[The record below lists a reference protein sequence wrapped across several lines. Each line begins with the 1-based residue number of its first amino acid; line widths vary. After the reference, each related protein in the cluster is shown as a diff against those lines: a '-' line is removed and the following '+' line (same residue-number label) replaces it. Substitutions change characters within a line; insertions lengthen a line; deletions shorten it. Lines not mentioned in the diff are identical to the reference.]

1 MSEALLEK
9 AKQAQRIGNA
19 FRRLFATEDG
29 KLVLENIREA
39 FGLHMPAFIP
49 QERGRHCEYD
59 PIHAAIRDG
68 QRQVLLHIETI
79 LAAPTVGDGNIKTP
93 KTRVKKS

>member
-1 MSEALLEK
+1 MTEALIEK
-9 AKQAQRIGNA
+9 AKKSQRIGNA

-79 LAAPTVGDGNIKTP
+79 LALPSVGDGNIKTP

>member
-1 MSEALLEK
+1 MTEALIEK
-9 AKQAQRIGNA
+9 AKKSQRIGNA

-29 KLVLENIREA
+29 KLVLDHIRET

-68 QRQVLLHIETI
+68 QRQVWLHIESI
-79 LAAPTVGDGNIKTP
+79 LAAPSVGDANIETP
-93 KTRVKKS
+93 KTRVKKA

>member
-1 MSEALLEK
+1 MSEALIEK
-9 AKQAQRIGNA
+9 AKKAQRIGNA
-19 FRRLFATEDG
+19 YRRLFATEDG
-29 KLVLENIREA
+29 KLVLDHIRET

-68 QRQVLLHIETI
+68 QRQVLLHIESI
-79 LAAPTVGDGNIKTP
+79 LAAPSAGDGNIETP

>member
-1 MSEALLEK
+1 MSEALIEK
-9 AKQAQRIGNA
+9 AKKAQRIGNA
-19 FRRLFATEDG
+19 FRRMFATEDG
-29 KLVLENIREA
+29 KLALEHIRET

-68 QRQVLLHIETI
+68 QRQVLLHIEAI
-79 LAAPTVGDGNIKTP
+79 LAAPTVGDGNIQTP

>member
-1 MSEALLEK
+1 MTEALIEK
-9 AKQAQRIGNA
+9 AKKSQRIGNA

-29 KLVLENIREA
+29 KLVLDHIRET

-68 QRQVLLHIETI
+68 QRQVLLHIEAI
-79 LAAPTVGDGNIKTP
+79 LAAPSAGDGNIETP
-93 KTRVKKS
+93 KTRVKKA

>member
-1 MSEALLEK
+1 MTEALIEK
-9 AKQAQRIGNA
+9 AKKAQRIGNA

-29 KLVLENIREA
+29 KLVLDHIRET

-68 QRQVLLHIETI
+68 QRQVLLHIESI
-79 LAAPTVGDGNIKTP
+79 LAAPSVGDGNIETP

>member
-1 MSEALLEK
+1 MTEALLEK
-9 AKQAQRIGNA
+9 AKKAQRIGNA

-29 KLVLENIREA
+29 KLALDHIRET

-68 QRQVLLHIETI
+68 QRQVLLHIEAI
-79 LAAPTVGDGNIKTP
+79 LAAPSVGDANIETP
-93 KTRVKKS
+93 KTRVKKA

>member
-1 MSEALLEK
+1 MTEALIEK
-9 AKQAQRIGNA
+9 AKKSQRIGNA

-29 KLVLENIREA
+29 KIVLDHIRET

-68 QRQVLLHIETI
+68 QRQVWLHIKAI
-79 LAAPTVGDGNIKTP
+79 LAAQAAGDANIETP

>member
-1 MSEALLEK
+1 MTEALIEK

-19 FRRLFATEDG
+19 YRRLFGTEDG
-29 KLVLENIREA
+29 KLVLDHIRET

-68 QRQVLLHIETI
+68 QRQVWLHIKAI
-79 LAAPTVGDGNIKTP
+79 LAAPSAGDANIETP